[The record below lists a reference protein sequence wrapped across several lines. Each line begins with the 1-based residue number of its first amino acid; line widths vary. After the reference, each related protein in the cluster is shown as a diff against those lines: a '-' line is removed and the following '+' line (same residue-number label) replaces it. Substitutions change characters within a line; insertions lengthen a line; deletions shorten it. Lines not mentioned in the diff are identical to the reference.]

1 MKNKVIIFIVV
12 QIITLLISTS
22 ALRAWTGDTWGQ
34 INRETILRIADEMI
48 DFSWTPKN
56 TINNQ
61 TSNDYPIITYFAGT
75 VYKGEAYSL
84 YNTQHWT
91 EFYSA
96 ANSTSGGTT
105 SYGNDC
111 SGFASISWKLPER
124 YNTTAFECDA
134 INGASSCGNY
144 NPSTDDY
151 VTKLGDTGSG
161 PKVGLLL
168 GDAFVKS
175 GSHIIL
181 FESYRADGKGIIA
194 LEQSTY
200 PNTRAVRTDR
210 YTWDALASYRPIRRN
225 KIDEGNYVFKTKWG
239 TQGNGN
245 GQFNYPEGL
254 AIDSS
259 GNVYV
264 VDSGN
269 KRIQK
274 FNSNGV
280 LITKWG
286 AAATSFDSCYGDGRG
301 CYICEQGKFT
311 TPTGITV
318 DSSGNVYIT
327 DTLCGIANIY
337 GAMDDERS
345 YIQKFASNGSFISW
359 WVGGFGFDYYLSGIA
374 SDFTGNVY
382 VANNS
387 WNSTPVLKFTNGGS
401 FITKWGYQDSYPA
414 DIAVDLSG
422 NVYIAGSNNRIQ
434 KFDSNGNFKTE
445 WGSCCLCD
453 TCPGI
458 YFHSPGGVAIDSSGN
473 IYVADSGNNRI
484 QKFDSNG
491 NFITKWGSYS
501 YWEDGK
507 FQWPKDVSVDSS
519 LNVYV
524 SDTDNNR
531 IQKFAPV
538 PKLPT
543 GPSNL
548 TATAVS
554 SSQINL
560 SWQDNSTN
568 EKGFKIKRKNGLNG
582 TYTAIATVGANVTN
596 FADTGIVDGGT
607 RYYAVWAYNDNGE
620 SAYSDEV
627 PSCVIGCN
635 PPAAPS
641 NLTTQIGS
649 DPICLGGFEIKL
661 NWFDNS
667 NNESGFKIEE
677 KMCQPTCGSFTSRWT
692 VGPNTKTA
700 NVRCLSKT
708 IKGYFYYYR
717 IKAYNQYGQSAYSNE
732 AMIKY

>member
-1 MKNKVIIFIVV
+1 MKNRIIIFIVV

-34 INRETILRIADEMI
+34 ISRETILRIADEMI
-48 DFSWTPKN
+48 DFSWKPKN

-61 TSNDYPIITYFAGT
+61 TSNDYPIISYSAGT

-84 YNTQHWT
+84 YNTQNWT

-181 FESYRADGKGIIA
+181 FESYRADGRGIIA

-239 TQGNGN
+239 TQGDLD
-245 GQFNYPEGL
+245 GQFNYSRGI
-254 AIDSS
+254 AVDSS

-264 VDSGN
+264 VDEGN
-269 KRIQK
+269 DRVQK
-274 FNSNGV
+274 FNSAGGF
-280 LITKWG
+280 ITKWG
-286 AAATSFDSCYGDGRG
+286 SHGHNNGEFFSPRYVA
-301 CYICEQGKFT
+301 
-311 TPTGITV
+311 V
-318 DSSGNVYIT
+318 DSSRYVYVS
-327 DTLCGIANIY
+327 DSLN
-337 GAMDDERS
+337 DRV
-345 YIQKFASNGSFISW
+345 QKFDSN
-359 WVGGFGFDYYLSGIA
+359 
-374 SDFTGNVY
+374 
-382 VANNS
+382 
-387 WNSTPVLKFTNGGS
+387 GS
-401 FITKWGYQDSYPA
+401 FITKWGSLGTGSGQFNLPLGIDVNQSAHVYVTDLLNERIQKFTSSGSFITKWGNDGTGDGQFGCADGLATDSF
-414 DIAVDLSG
+414 G
-422 NVYIAGSNNRIQ
+422 NVYVADSCNDRIQ
-434 KFDSNGNFKTE
+434 KFDNNGNF
-445 WGSCCLCD
+445 L
-453 TCPGI
+453 
-458 YFHSPGGVAIDSSGN
+458 
-473 IYVADSGNNRI
+473 
-484 QKFDSNG
+484 
-491 NFITKWGSYS
+491 TKWGSNGTGNGQFQYP
-501 YWEDGK
+501 ED
-507 FQWPKDVSVDSS
+507 VAVDSS

-524 SDTDNNR
+524 SDTSSNR

-538 PKLPT
+538 SKLPT

-548 TATAVS
+548 AATAVS

-582 TYTAIATVGANVTN
+582 TYETIATVGADTTSYANV
-596 FADTGIVDGGT
+596 GIMKSGT
-607 RYYAVWAYNDNGE
+607 YYFAVWAYNDHGE
-620 SAYSDEV
+620 SAYSSEV
-627 PSCVIGCN
+627 SAYASGSN
-635 PPAAPS
+635 PNPLAAPS

-649 DPICLGGFEIKL
+649 DPMCLGGYEIKL

-717 IKAYNQYGQSAYSNE
+717 IKAYNQDGESAYSNE
-732 AMIKY
+732 ATIKH